1 MGLER
6 ELRECSKNPKPSFSK
21 KFPRSLFWPT
31 KKKKKKKSQVHKLC
45 VLGRGLIWA
54 SIHDLGLKFSATN
67 SLTRS

>member
-31 KKKKKKKSQVHKLC
+31 KKKKKKISGTQTLC
-45 VLGRGLIWA
+45 SRPWVDMGLD
-54 SIHDLGLKFSATN
+54 S
-67 SLTRS
+67 